1 MMQGPPPM
9 PMMQGPPPMS
19 MMQGPPIPGFYDRA
33 KVYENSFTSPT
44 SIQESGLSQ
53 IQVPVEE
60 NMPTIQSSPWHNTGL
75 TVGKMLYAKRNSP
88 GFAEQTVG
96 IPPGTVTCSDGGTNM
111 KCPPNLPIDRSLNRV
126 FDTFYAK

>member
-1 MMQGPPPM
+1 MQGTPP
-9 PMMQGPPPMS
+9 
-19 MMQGPPIPGFYDRA
+19 PGFYDRT
-33 KVYENSFTSPT
+33 KGYGNRFTTPI

-60 NMPTIQSSPWHNTGL
+60 NMSNMQASPWHNTGL
-75 TVGKMLYAKRNSP
+75 TVGKMLYVKRNTP
-88 GFAEQTVG
+88 GFTEQTAG

-126 FDTFYAK
+126 FDTFYAKQ